1 MLLGRQAAFGRL
13 CHFWRMNILR
23 TIVFIDG
30 YNLYYGI
37 VRHTPYKW
45 LDIFKL
51 FQERLL
57 LPETELLEV
66 RYYTAPVLGSLCD
79 DPASPQRQR
88 QYLQALRKLHPEK
101 IAIFE
106 GKLVKSTP
114 ILRLAEPIPA
124 APELTMARVVTLT
137 EKKTDVNI
145 ASDMLTAAFLGQC
158 EQVVLCSNDSD
169 MEGALKAIRQ
179 HCPAVRV
186 GLVTPIA
193 SSDHRQICKELKAL
207 SHWVKVLKLDDM
219 AQAQLPH
226 KIPGTSITKP
236 SSW

>member
-1 MLLGRQAAFGRL
+1 MK
-13 CHFWRMNILR
+13 

-30 YNLYYGI
+30 YNLYYGV
-37 VRHTPYKW
+37 VRRTPYKW
-45 LDIFKL
+45 LDIVRL
-51 FQERLL
+51 FQEHIL
-57 LPETELLEV
+57 LPDTELLEV

-79 DPASPQRQR
+79 DPESPQRQR

-101 IAIFE
+101 LTILE

-114 ILRLAEPIPA
+114 ILRLAEAIPE
-124 APELTMARVVTLT
+124 APGLTTAKVITLT

-145 ASDMLTAAFLGQC
+145 ASDMLSAVFLGQC

-179 HCPAVRV
+179 HCPTIRV
-186 GLVTPIA
+186 GLAPPIA
-193 SSDHRQICKELKAL
+193 NPDYRRICKELKTL
-207 SHWVKVLKLDDM
+207 SHWVKIPTLEAM
-219 AQAQLPH
+219 AEAQLPN

-236 SSW
+236 GKW